1 MGWLVWMGFDH
12 QVADVHSGNLWP
24 QAEGAAQGA
33 QLPAQFAAFVA
44 DQPSC
49 QLADW
54 LGAGAT
60 VEHDLVAVA
69 ADEQP
74 GRRYRGE
81 LIAPIP
87 SKVSV
92 SRHVIG
98 RRSSHRMAPLGSGH
112 DGASRRS
119 APALRPG
126 TYRHTVPVEG
136 CSARG
141 GERLPMGPV
150 VVPVE
155 QQIGRWAGA
164 GRGHDDHDRG
174 PARAAAGVI
183 SPPQGRTPV
192 DQAVGMPQAA
202 AVGWGVHLG
211 TVTMWKHRLHTLSVS
226 AAPGAGQRRSCSC

>member
-1 MGWLVWMGFDH
+1 MCTAVTSGRGPRAPLRACSSRHLSLRSSQTSQAASWPAGSAPGPPSSMTWWPR
-12 QVADVHSGNLWP
+12 QPKSSPADGT
-24 QAEGAAQGA
+24 G
-33 QLPAQFAAFVA
+33 
-44 DQPSC
+44 
-49 QLADW
+49 
-54 LGAGAT
+54 
-60 VEHDLVAVA
+60 
-69 ADEQP
+69 
-74 GRRYRGE
+74 GE

-92 SRHVIG
+92 SRHVLG

-150 VVPVE
+150 VVPAE

-202 AVGWGVHLG
+202 AVGWGVHPG
-211 TVTMWKHRLHTLSVS
+211 TVTMWKHRRHTLSVS
-226 AAPGAGQRRSCSC
+226 AAPGAGQRPCSC